1 MDFTNIDKKIA
12 KLDAYDPTT
21 FDNVQNSFKHFTLEL
36 TVDCFRHLRDV
47 NLSFVHPVTVLA
59 GTNKIGKTSLLLL
72 LACSHEKFM
81 RLDAS
86 KPKPTWREHAWKDV
100 LTFTRHETETNDYAY
115 TMKWRLADKLQT
127 GEGKRLASSKSWSGL
142 GKKSKEAR
150 RNAKIRDREVRLID
164 LDRLLPA
171 RSFSASLLRKSGN
184 SSLTKMSDDLAKAFC
199 YVLDLP
205 YDENFKISEVG
216 GHVNKRCYL
225 IKSPAHS
232 YSSYGAASGEEALI
246 NLLRD
251 ILDAPDGSLILIDEL
266 EAGFHPAV
274 QRKLVK
280 VICQIAWEQKKQFV
294 VTSHSSTIIDA
305 VTEKSRNFIEH
316 HNGVYR
322 TIFGITPQAALSKM
336 DSVSHPLVR
345 LFCEDALAEFL
356 VKKVATEVSREHKN
370 FTRLFEII
378 RSGPA
383 NMVKTDYQRH
393 KHFFD
398 QLRNK
403 IGYCAV
409 FDGDSRDKAEFK
421 ELRDSDKLVHFL
433 KPYTAPE
440 VALAE
445 AYLALYPND
454 ELKAFLD
461 ADDHHGFFQKMV
473 DMNLAVDR
481 EDAKNK
487 CYTAFEGSSEFPA
500 HFNAL
505 KAFLMDTA
513 THFSVTKG

>member
-1 MDFTNIDKKIA
+1 MDFTNINSKIA
-12 KLDAYDPTT
+12 KLNACDVNT
-21 FDNVQNSFKHFTLEL
+21 FQTSQNSFTHFALEL
-36 TVDCFRHLRDV
+36 KVERFRHLSEV
-47 NLSFVHPVTVLA
+47 MLPLNHPVTVLA

-86 KPKPTWREHAWKDV
+86 KPEPTWREHAWKDV
-100 LTFTRHETETNDYAY
+100 LTFTKHETETNDYTY
-115 TMKWRLADKLQT
+115 SMKWRLANKSQT

-142 GKKSKEAR
+142 GKKSKEVR
-150 RNAKIRDREVRLID
+150 RNAKIKDREVRLID

-184 SSLTKMSDDLAKAFC
+184 STLTKMSDELAKAFC
-199 YVLDLP
+199 YVLDFP
-205 YDENFKISEVG
+205 YSSGFEISEVG

-225 IKSPAHS
+225 IDSHSHS

-251 ILDAPDGSLILIDEL
+251 ILDAPDGSLILIDEI

-305 VTEKSRNFIEH
+305 VPEKSRKFIEN
-316 HNGVYR
+316 HNGHYR
-322 TIFGITPQAALSKM
+322 TISGIAPQSALSKM
-336 DSVSHPLVR
+336 DSIGHPLVR
-345 LFCEDALAEFL
+345 LFCEDDLAAFL
-356 VKKVATEVSREHKN
+356 IKKVATVVSKEDKN
-370 FTRLFEII
+370 FKRLFEII

-383 NMVKTDYQRH
+383 NMVKTDYERH

-409 FDGDSRDKAEFK
+409 FDGDHRNKDGYK
-421 ELRDSDKLVHFL
+421 ELADTDEFVHFL
-433 KPYTAPE
+433 KPDTAPE

-445 AYLALYPND
+445 AYLASNPND

-461 ADDHHGFFQKMV
+461 SDNHHAFFQKMV
-473 DMNLAVDR
+473 DMDLVADKW
-481 EDAKNK
+481 DARNK
-487 CYTAFEGSSEFPA
+487 CYTAFEVSPEYDT
-500 HFNAL
+500 HFEAL
-505 KAFLMDTA
+505 KAFLIETA
-513 THFSVTKG
+513 AHFSESKG